1 MLSDVAYHALH
12 VLKFLWDKKHAIW
25 MWIWIHLYM
34 YPIVHFQN
42 LGLLIFRKFFW
53 LKKCVDLILLLKWT
67 VHFKSNSVWQMDC
80 LFALKFWTKNRLF
93 LRPKLSLKSKTKN
106 QFTANRLFSLPW
118 NYPNKWTVPLK
129 IRMLEVETANEHDT
143 IKEIR
148 SDKAVKG
155 TLVNWAFPSLQKINF
170 SKRFWMS
177 RRNTLWWDSWWS

>member
-12 VLKFLWDKKHAIW
+12 VLIFLWDKKHAIW

-129 IRMLEVETANEHDT
+129 KRMLEVETANEHDT
-143 IKEIR
+143 IKEMR
-148 SDKAVKG
+148 AG
-155 TLVNWAFPSLQKINF
+155 NF
-170 SKRFWMS
+170 RMD
-177 RRNTLWWDSWWS
+177 NL